1 MKLIVGYEAT
11 PQGLDAL
18 NLGIDLCR
26 AFTME
31 LHIVLVL
38 RRHNVFSIEY
48 PPTGAQEDILV
59 GQAVRWIEQAMA
71 AVPEDL
77 QARGHVYSGATSAAG
92 LSRAAQELGA
102 SIIVVGGASSSP
114 FKKHRL
120 GTIAQD
126 LLFGATVPIAL
137 APRGY
142 LPKGLSRLNCAVGT
156 RPGAGSLVATCLGM
170 AGRTELP
177 LRLLALMNE
186 DDVETAR
193 EAAITNARGVV
204 DSACS
209 AAAEPPTFDIEVIA
223 PTFGGVE
230 WAPGDV
236 IFVGSSRVAEK
247 KTVFAG
253 SFAMHLLRSITT
265 PLIVVPR
272 DYEFTAGK
280 GG

>member
-1 MKLIVGYEAT
+1 MKCIVGYEAT

-26 AFTME
+26 SFRME

-48 PPTGAQEDILV
+48 PPTGSQEDILV
-59 GQAVRWIEQAMA
+59 GQATRWIEEAIRS
-71 AVPEDL
+71 VPEDIFV
-77 QARGHVYSGATSAAG
+77 RGHVFSGSTSAEG

-102 SIIVVGGASSSP
+102 SMIVVGGSSSSP

-120 GTIAQD
+120 GSIAQD
-126 LLFGATVPIAL
+126 LLFGERVPIAL

-142 LPKGLSRLNCAVGT
+142 TARGITRINCAVGT
-156 RPGAGSLVATCLGM
+156 RPGAGSLVATGMGM
-170 AGRTELP
+170 ARRTDLP
-177 LRLLALMNE
+177 LRLLALMGQSDTE
-186 DDVETAR
+186 DARTA
-193 EAAITNARGVV
+193 AVDNARGVV
-204 DSACS
+204 WRVTD
-209 AAAEPPTFDIEVIA
+209 AAEAPPTFDIEVIA

-230 WAPGDV
+230 WERGDI

-253 SFAMHLLRSITT
+253 SFAMHLLRATT
-265 PLIVVPR
+265 VPLIVVPR
-272 DYEFTAGK
+272 DYEW